1 MIKGEEVCGMNMA
14 ERISAFVADTTFDS
28 IPTDTVRF
36 TKELALKTIAGM
48 LAGSRLS
55 ENKKLVTYLREKDG
69 KSEVGIVGDCF
80 RTSVENAILANGFS
94 SHVSELEDD
103 QYPGPTSDITIFPVI
118 FPLAE
123 KLGLSGKELIVASVV
138 GTEIMTRFSYYTQP
152 RTAERGFIPLPYY
165 GVIGAGMVAAKALKL
180 DKEMIKTT
188 LSLSFT
194 QGTGSYVNIG
204 TGAHYLESA
213 WSCRNG
219 LVAAE
224 MANLGFTS
232 GMNLEKWLISLL
244 GEDGV
249 KLEAITDDIGKQ
261 PFFIHNIWIKKYP
274 CCGLTHRQAD
284 SLFILIEENKFT
296 AEDVAEIIVDVCST
310 DYEAC
315 NRVDPT
321 DIESSKFSYQH
332 ILSAVVLDGD
342 IDMDTFTDMK
352 INDPRFMA
360 FRPKIRIIA
369 HPEWGGGSNAG
380 IARVTVRLKTGRTL
394 VKEME
399 QPIGGNKNPLTSEQ
413 IVGLY
418 RKYTRNILTEEQISR
433 TVDIILDMENV
444 QDLSELIDIITY
456 RC

>member
-1 MIKGEEVCGMNMA
+1 MYLA
-14 ERISAFVADTTFDS
+14 DRLSTFVVETTFKD
-28 IPTDTVRF
+28 IPEDTVRF
-36 TKELALKTIAGM
+36 TKELALKTTAGM

-55 ENKKLVTYLREKDG
+55 DNKKFISYMKDKGG
-69 KSEVGIVGDCF
+69 KSEVGIVGDSF
-80 RTSVENAILANGFS
+80 RTSVENAILANGFFA
-94 SHVSELEDD
+94 HVSELEDD

-118 FPLAE
+118 LPLAE
-123 KLGLSGKELIVASVV
+123 KLGLSGKELIEASVV
-138 GTEIMTRFSYYTQP
+138 GTEVMTRFSYYTQP

-180 DKEMIKTT
+180 DKEKTKAT
-188 LSLSFT
+188 LGLSFT

-204 TGAHYLESA
+204 TIAHYLESA

-219 LVAAE
+219 WVAAE

-232 GMNLEKWLISLL
+232 GTNLEKWLISLL

-249 KLEAITDDIGKQ
+249 KLDAITNDIGKS

-284 SLFILIEENKFT
+284 SLFILIKEHKFT
-296 AEDVAEIIVDVCST
+296 AKDVAEILVDVGTT

-315 NRVDPT
+315 NRVDPA

-332 ILSAVVLDGD
+332 ILSAVMLEGD

-352 INDPRFMA
+352 ISDPQFKA
-360 FRPKIRIIA
+360 FRPKIKLIA

-380 IARVTVRLKTGRTL
+380 IPKVTVRLKNGKSIM
-394 VKEME
+394 KEME
-399 QPIGGNKNPLTSEQ
+399 QPIGGNKFPLTSAQ
-413 IVGLY
+413 IVDLY
-418 RKYTRNILTEEQISR
+418 RKYTRNILTEKQISR
-433 TVDIILDMENV
+433 TIDMTLDMENIS
-444 QDLSELIDIITY
+444 DLSELINIITF
-456 RC
+456 RN

>member
-1 MIKGEEVCGMNMA
+1 MNMA
-14 ERISAFVADTTFDS
+14 DRLSSFVVETTFKD
-28 IPTDTVRF
+28 IPADTVRF
-36 TKELALKTIAGM
+36 TKELALKTTAGM

-55 ENKKLVTYLREKDG
+55 ESKKFIAYIKEKGG
-69 KSEVGIVGDCF
+69 KSEAGIVGDSF
-80 RTSVENAILANGFS
+80 RTSVENAILANGFFA
-94 SHVSELEDD
+94 HISELEDD

-118 FPLAE
+118 LPLAE
-123 KLGLSGKELIVASVV
+123 KLGLSGKELIEASVV

-165 GVIGAGMVAAKALKL
+165 GVIGAGIVAAKALKL
-180 DKEMIKTT
+180 DKEKTKAT
-188 LSLSFT
+188 LGLSFT

-204 TGAHYLESA
+204 TVAHYLESA

-219 LVAAE
+219 WVAAE

-232 GMNLEKWLISLL
+232 GTNLEKWLISLL

-249 KLEAITDDIGKQ
+249 KLEAIINDIGKS

-284 SLFILIEENKFT
+284 SLFMLIKEHKFT
-296 AEDVAEIIVDVCST
+296 AEDVAEIRVDVGTT

-315 NRVDPT
+315 NRVDPA

-332 ILSAVVLDGD
+332 ILSAVMLDGE
-342 IDMDTFTDMK
+342 IDMDTFTDIK
-352 INDPRFMA
+352 ISDPQFKA
-360 FRPKIRIIA
+360 FRPKIKLIA

-380 IARVTVRLKTGRTL
+380 IPRVTVRFKNGKSIM
-394 VKEME
+394 KEMD
-399 QPIGGNKNPLTSEQ
+399 QPIGGNKFPLTSAQ
-413 IVGLY
+413 IVDLY

-433 TVDIILDMENV
+433 TIDMTLDMENIS
-444 QDLSELIDIITY
+444 DLSELINIITF
-456 RC
+456 RN

>member
-1 MIKGEEVCGMNMA
+1 MNMA
-14 ERISAFVADTTFDS
+14 DRLSTFVVETTFKD
-28 IPTDTVRF
+28 IPEDTVRF
-36 TKELALKTIAGM
+36 TKELALKTTAGM

-55 ENKKLVTYLREKDG
+55 ESKKFINYIKEKGG
-69 KSEVGIVGDCF
+69 KSEAGIVGDSF
-80 RTSVENAILANGFS
+80 RTSVENAILANGFFA
-94 SHVSELEDD
+94 HISELEDD
-103 QYPGPTSDITIFPVI
+103 QYPGPTSDITIFPI
-118 FPLAE
+118 ILPLAE
-123 KLGLSGKELIVASVV
+123 KLGLSGKELIEASVV
-138 GTEIMTRFSYYTQP
+138 GTEVMTRFSYYTQP

-180 DKEMIKTT
+180 DKEKTKAT
-188 LSLSFT
+188 LGLSFT

-204 TGAHYLESA
+204 TVAHYLESA

-232 GMNLEKWLISLL
+232 GTNLEKWLISLL

-249 KLEAITDDIGKQ
+249 KLEAITNGIGKS

-284 SLFILIEENKFT
+284 SLFMLIKEHKFT
-296 AEDVAEIIVDVCST
+296 AKDVAEILVDVGTT

-315 NRVDPT
+315 NRVDPA

-332 ILSAVVLDGD
+332 TLSAVMLEGD

-352 INDPRFMA
+352 ISDPQFKA
-360 FRPKIRIIA
+360 FRPKVKLIA

-380 IARVTVRLKTGRTL
+380 IPRVTVRLKNGKSIM
-394 VKEME
+394 KEME
-399 QPIGGNKNPLTSEQ
+399 QPIGGNKFPLTSAQ
-413 IVGLY
+413 IVDLY

-433 TVDIILDMENV
+433 TIDMTLDMENIS
-444 QDLSELIDIITY
+444 DLSELINIITF
-456 RC
+456 RN